1 VTDIVE
7 RLRHFGKHSID
18 ADSGALELEAADEI
32 ERLRERIKELKP
44 YEVVSGDTWKARV
57 SYEQLMEQTAQIRL
71 LTHTI
76 DALNARIK
84 ALQAKI
90 KGYETAAPAA
100 DISTETKSSPE
111 LEGMSG

>member
-1 VTDIVE
+1 MSDIVE
-7 RLRHFGKHSID
+7 RLRGEQPPIGWR
-18 ADSGALELEAADEI
+18 AVRLEAADMI
-32 ERLRERIKELKP
+32 ERLCERIKELKP

-76 DALNARIK
+76 DTLNARIK
-84 ALQAKI
+84 GLQAKI
-90 KGYETAAPAA
+90 KGYETTPPSA